1 MADPLFN
8 NGEYYDSAYPCTGMK
23 LAREIATITYRSGP
37 EWEKRFGRQRVH
49 HPGCPQ
55 RLNSGDESESTAC
68 WPPTLGP
75 DFTVEAYLEHQGK
88 KWCNLFDPNSMILI
102 SKVGRNPAEGLAA
115 SLTVLRSVHGR
126 ACQISL
132 VRLACGAHNTFV

>member
-8 NGEYYDSAYPCTGMK
+8 HGNYYDSAYPCTGMK

-37 EWEKRFGRQRVH
+37 EWEKRFGRQRLRDT
-49 HPGCPQ
+49 GCPQ
-55 RLNSGDESESTAC
+55 HGDLRAGTLSTTSR
-68 WPPTLGP
+68 PPTLGP

-102 SKVGRNPAEGLAA
+102 SKVGPTQPDTRMLRSPSWQPSA
-115 SLTVLRSVHGR
+115 SLEAPAVI
-126 ACQISL
+126 ISA
-132 VRLACGAHNTFV
+132 VY